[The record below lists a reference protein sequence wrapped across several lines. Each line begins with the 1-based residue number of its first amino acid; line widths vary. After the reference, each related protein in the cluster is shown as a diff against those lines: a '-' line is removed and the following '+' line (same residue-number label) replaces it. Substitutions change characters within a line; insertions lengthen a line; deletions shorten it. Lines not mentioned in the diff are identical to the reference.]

1 MSHSAQTWRGL
12 QQREGHVFLAWLRE
26 GRILTRRVELY
37 SNVVS
42 TLLLAEITTGADAR
56 EVWAG
61 AGQALSHSD
70 SYTVEQGRRVVHAYA
85 WLHFLERYVR
95 TWKALEFLL
104 EQWCLPMGKR
114 GVRALDV
121 GAGLGPA
128 AFAIHDFYVA
138 TVEFADKTGHPTWRQ
153 PVEVTCVENASGFN
167 ALRHHIAEFV
177 YQESRGSRPSILS
190 ITSNLPDF
198 AAFRPQQER
207 KERFAALRDSE
218 EDYFDE
224 NLGVWT
230 SDKVRSAD
238 EANEIAQSLHR
249 YRLFSFANFLTEP
262 RMVDD
267 FSENLAEALGKAS
280 AGSTMLVIGGKG
292 PPYPET
298 YRKLSALAKAAGFRK
313 LTLDV
318 EVASTGSEVADR
330 VYHTGQRLYDHLQR
344 LARNDEPSLRWLR
357 LHYEGQGSGSVSS
370 SKVQAYRKGRFG

>member
-1 MSHSAQTWRGL
+1 MSHSAQRWRGL

-26 GRILTRRVELY
+26 GGILTRRVELY

-42 TLLLAEITTGADAR
+42 TLLLAEVTTADDAR

-61 AGQALSHSD
+61 AGQVLSHSD
-70 SYTVEQGRRVVHAYA
+70 SYTVEQGRGVVHAYA

-114 GVRALDV
+114 GVLALDV
-121 GAGLGPA
+121 GAGLGPS

-138 TVEFADKTGHPTWRQ
+138 TVEFADRTGHPTWRQ
-153 PVEVTCVENASGFN
+153 PVQVTCVENASGFN

-177 YQESRGSRPSILS
+177 YQESGGSWPSILS
-190 ITSNLPDF
+190 ITSNLRDF
-198 AAFRPQQER
+198 AVFRPQQER
-207 KERFAALRDSE
+207 KERFVALRDSE

-224 NLGVWT
+224 SLGVWA
-230 SDKVRSAD
+230 SDKVHSAN

-262 RMVDD
+262 RTVDV
-267 FSENLAEALGKAS
+267 FAENLAEALCKAS

-292 PPYPET
+292 FPYPET
-298 YRKLSALAKAAGFRK
+298 YRKLSSLARAAGFRK
-313 LTLDV
+313 MPLDV
-318 EVASTGSEVADR
+318 EVASTGGEVADR
-330 VYHTGQRLYDHLQR
+330 VYHTGRRLYDHLQR
-344 LARNDEPSLRWLR
+344 LARNDEPG
-357 LHYEGQGSGSVSS
+357 LHQVRRHFEGQGSGSVSS